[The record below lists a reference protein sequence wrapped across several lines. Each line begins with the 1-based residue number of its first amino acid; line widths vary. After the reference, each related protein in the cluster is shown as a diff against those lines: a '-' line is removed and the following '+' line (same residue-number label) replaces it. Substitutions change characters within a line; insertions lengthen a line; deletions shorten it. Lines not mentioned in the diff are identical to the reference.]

1 MIMKYK
7 NAWIPSAM
15 VNLTEHHNF
24 EKNILKLNYS
34 EFYAM
39 LYLQVF
45 LLKFVKITPQNHLVV
60 KHAEIFSY
68 QFGTIYLNVELKFF
82 PPWKE

>member
-7 NAWIPSAM
+7 NAWIPSAT
-15 VNLTEHHNF
+15 VNLTEQNNF
-24 EKNILKLNYS
+24 EKNILKLNCN
-34 EFYAM
+34 EFYKM
-39 LYLQVF
+39 IYLEAS